1 MISELE
7 KKIAL
12 RYLRPKRK
20 EGFLKIIS
28 IFSFLGIALGVAVL
42 IIVMSVMNGF
52 RTELLSK
59 ILGFNAHIIVKPY
72 DKPINFDDINKLNL
86 PNLSKSIF
94 SISGEGILINKKTTK
109 GILVRGYK
117 KEDISKIDV
126 INEGIIKGSLDDFD
140 SKSISIGRDLALNL
154 DVSIGDEITL
164 MSPSGISTI
173 IGNLPKQETFLISS
187 IFTSGLSDFDQNIIL
202 FFAENVGNP
211 TLDIFMQY
219 VTESG
224 DVFNMMIFAII
235 VLLIP
240 KTRRI
245 GITLLILI
253 VISTLLTG
261 YIKCGVDRDRPDF
274 EYLGVEFPVEISR
287 DTFALFCEG
296 GFDASFPSGHAAR
309 SMIFAIILG
318 YALSER
324 FPRGA
329 YLIFIYPAM
338 ISLSRLYVL
347 QQNCIRFLINQ
358 NPNSVKT
365 ELSINTIAKCSSS

>member
-1 MISELE
+1 MQNWLFDIRSRSFVLLT
-7 KKIAL
+7 AL
-12 RYLRPKRK
+12 
-20 EGFLKIIS
+20 
-28 IFSFLGIALGVAVL
+28 
-42 IIVMSVMNGF
+42 
-52 RTELLSK
+52 
-59 ILGFNAHIIVKPY
+59 
-72 DKPINFDDINKLNL
+72 
-86 PNLSKSIF
+86 
-94 SISGEGILINKKTTK
+94 
-109 GILVRGYK
+109 
-117 KEDISKIDV
+117 
-126 INEGIIKGSLDDFD
+126 
-140 SKSISIGRDLALNL
+140 
-154 DVSIGDEITL
+154 
-164 MSPSGISTI
+164 
-173 IGNLPKQETFLISS
+173 FLILTA
-187 IFTSGLSDFDQNIIL
+187 FVFFELTNDFDQNVIL
-202 FFAENVGNP
+202 FISENVGNP

-240 KTRRI
+240 KTRRV

-261 YIKCGVDRDRPDF
+261 YIKCGIDRDRPDY

-296 GFDASFPSGHAAR
+296 GFDASYPSGHAAR

-329 YLIFIYPAM
+329 YLILLYPAM

-347 QQNCIRFLINQ
+347 QHFPMDVIGG
-358 NPNSVKT
+358 
-365 ELSINTIAKCSSS
+365 TIIGVMLAGVMANRTKLYQIFDKSKS